1 MLASRAEGETVAGFI
16 RTAKA
21 ALARERERFRNRSF
35 LEATM
40 AASALVAMA
49 DGEVKFSELSALDDL
64 LESVRELQ
72 VYDPHVA
79 VDLCRFHVD
88 AIAADAAA
96 GADAGKVRALEVVG
110 RIAGDDEAA
119 RLVIQMCLVISRSD
133 GEFSDSEA
141 DMVRDLC
148 AALWLDPGDVGL

>member
-1 MLASRAEGETVAGFI
+1 MASLI

-21 ALARERERFRNRSF
+21 ALVREHERLRNRSF

-64 LESVRELQ
+64 LENVRELQ

-79 VDLCRFHVD
+79 VDLCRDYVE
-88 AIAADAAA
+88 AIAADVEV
-96 GADAGKVRALEVVG
+96 GKAKALQAVG
-110 RIAGDDEAA
+110 RIAGDDKAA
-119 RLVIQMCLVISRSD
+119 RLVVQMCLVISRSD
-133 GEFSDSEA
+133 GEFSESEVDA
-141 DMVRDLC
+141 VRDLC

>member
-1 MLASRAEGETVAGFI
+1 MASLI
-16 RTAKA
+16 RSAKA
-21 ALARERERFRNRSF
+21 AFERERERFKNRSF

-64 LESVRELQ
+64 LENVHELQ

-79 VDLCRFHVD
+79 VDLCRDHID
-88 AIAADAAA
+88 AIAADAEA
-96 GADAGKVRALEVVG
+96 GRAKALEAVG
-110 RIAGDDEAA
+110 RIAGDEEAS
-119 RLVIQMCLVISRSD
+119 RLVVQMCLVISRSD
-133 GEFSDSEA
+133 GEFSENEA
-141 DMVRDLC
+141 DAMRDLC

>member
-1 MLASRAEGETVAGFI
+1 MAGFI
-16 RTAKA
+16 RNAKA
-21 ALARERERFRNRSF
+21 AIAREHERLQNRPF

-49 DGEVKFSELSALDDL
+49 DGKVKFSELSALDEL

-79 VDLCRFHVD
+79 VDLCRDYVE
-88 AIAADAAA
+88 AISANAES
-96 GADAGKVRALEVVG
+96 GKTKALEAVG
-110 RIAGDDEAA
+110 KIAGDDEAA
-119 RLVIQMCLVISRSD
+119 RLVIQMGLVISRSD
-133 GEFSDSEA
+133 GDFSESEM
-141 DMVRDLC
+141 DTVRDLC

>member
-1 MLASRAEGETVAGFI
+1 MLISSAEDETVASFI
-16 RTAKA
+16 RSAKA
-21 ALARERERFRNRSF
+21 ALEREHARFRNRPF

-49 DGEVKFSELSALDDL
+49 DGEVKFTELTAIDDL

-79 VDLCRFHVD
+79 VDLCRDYVD
-88 AIAADAAA
+88 AIAADADSGTA
-96 GADAGKVRALEVVG
+96 KALQAVG

-119 RLVIQMCLVISRSD
+119 RLVVQMGLVISRSD
-133 GEFSDSEA
+133 GEFSESEVDA
-141 DMVRDLC
+141 VRELC
-148 AALWLDPGDVGL
+148 AALRLDPGDVGL

>member
-1 MLASRAEGETVAGFI
+1 MASLI
-16 RTAKA
+16 RSAKA
-21 ALARERERFRNRSF
+21 AFERERERFKNRPF

-64 LESVRELQ
+64 LENVHELQ

-79 VDLCRFHVD
+79 VDLCRDHID
-88 AIAADAAA
+88 AIAADAEA
-96 GADAGKVRALEVVG
+96 GRAKALEAVG
-110 RIAGDDEAA
+110 RIAGDEEAS
-119 RLVIQMCLVISRSD
+119 RLVVQMCLVISRSD
-133 GEFSDSEA
+133 GEFSESEA
-141 DMVRDLC
+141 DAVRDLC

>member
-1 MLASRAEGETVAGFI
+1 MASLI
-16 RTAKA
+16 RSAKA
-21 ALARERERFRNRSF
+21 AFERERERFKNRPF

-64 LESVRELQ
+64 LENVHELQ

-79 VDLCRFHVD
+79 VDLCRDHID
-88 AIAADAAA
+88 AIAADAEA
-96 GADAGKVRALEVVG
+96 GRATALEAVG
-110 RIAGDDEAA
+110 RIAGDEEAS
-119 RLVIQMCLVISRSD
+119 RLVVQMCLVISRSD
-133 GEFSDSEA
+133 GEFSENEA
-141 DMVRDLC
+141 DAMRDLC

>member
-1 MLASRAEGETVAGFI
+1 MASLI
-16 RTAKA
+16 RSAKA
-21 ALARERERFRNRSF
+21 AFERERERFKNRPF

-64 LESVRELQ
+64 LENVHELQ

-79 VDLCRFHVD
+79 VDLCRDHID
-88 AIAADAAA
+88 AIAADAEA
-96 GADAGKVRALEVVG
+96 GRAKALEAVG
-110 RIAGDDEAA
+110 RIAGDEEAS
-119 RLVIQMCLVISRSD
+119 RLVVQMCLVISRSD
-133 GEFSDSEA
+133 GEFSENEA
-141 DMVRDLC
+141 DAMRDLC

>member
-1 MLASRAEGETVAGFI
+1 MASLI
-16 RTAKA
+16 RSAKA
-21 ALARERERFRNRSF
+21 AFERGRERFKNRPF

-64 LESVRELQ
+64 LENVHELQ

-79 VDLCRFHVD
+79 VDLCRDHID
-88 AIAADAAA
+88 AIAADAEA
-96 GADAGKVRALEVVG
+96 GRAKALEAVG
-110 RIAGDDEAA
+110 RIAGDEEAS
-119 RLVIQMCLVISRSD
+119 RLVVQMCLVISRSD
-133 GEFSDSEA
+133 GEFSENEA
-141 DMVRDLC
+141 DAMRDLC

>member
-1 MLASRAEGETVAGFI
+1 MLASKAEGETVASLI
-16 RTAKA
+16 RAAKDA
-21 ALARERERFRNRSF
+21 FDRERERFRNRSF

-72 VYDPHVA
+72 VYGPHVA
-79 VDLCRFHVD
+79 TDLCRDYVD
-88 AIAADAAA
+88 AIAADAES
-96 GADAGKVRALEVVG
+96 GKARVLEAVG
-110 RIAGDDEAA
+110 RIAGDDEAS

-133 GEFSDSEA
+133 GEFSESEVDA
-141 DMVRDLC
+141 VRDLC
-148 AALWLDPGDVGL
+148 AALRLDPGDVGL

>member
-1 MLASRAEGETVAGFI
+1 VEGETVASLI

-21 ALARERERFRNRSF
+21 ALAREHERLQNRSF

-64 LESVRELQ
+64 LESVGELQ
-72 VYDPHVA
+72 IYDPHVA
-79 VDLCRFHVD
+79 VDICRRYVEG
-88 AIAADAAA
+88 IADDVETGKAKAL
-96 GADAGKVRALEVVG
+96 GAVGKF
-110 RIAGDDEAA
+110 AGDDEAA
-119 RLVIQMCLVISRSD
+119 RLVVQMCLVISHSD
-133 GEFSDSEA
+133 GEFSESEA
-141 DMVRDLC
+141 DAVRDLC

>member
-1 MLASRAEGETVAGFI
+1 MASLI
-16 RTAKA
+16 RSAKA
-21 ALARERERFRNRSF
+21 AFERERERFKNRPF

-64 LESVRELQ
+64 LENVHELQ

-79 VDLCRFHVD
+79 VDLCRDHID
-88 AIAADAAA
+88 AIAADAEA
-96 GADAGKVRALEVVG
+96 GRAKALEAVG
-110 RIAGDDEAA
+110 RIAGDEEAS
-119 RLVIQMCLVISRSD
+119 RLVVQMCLVISRSD
-133 GEFSDSEA
+133 GEFSESEA
-141 DMVRDLC
+141 DAMRDLC

>member
-21 ALARERERFRNRSF
+21 ALVRERERLRNRSF

-64 LESVRELQ
+64 LESVGELQ

-79 VDLCRFHVD
+79 VDLCRDYVD
-88 AIAADAAA
+88 AIAADA
-96 GADAGKVRALEVVG
+96 DAGKAKVLEAVG

-119 RLVIQMCLVISRSD
+119 RLVVQMCLVISHSD
-133 GEFSDSEA
+133 GEFSDSEVDA
-141 DMVRDLC
+141 VRDLC

>member
-1 MLASRAEGETVAGFI
+1 VEGEAVASLI
-16 RTAKA
+16 RSAKDA
-21 ALARERERFRNRSF
+21 FDRERERLRNRPF
-35 LEATM
+35 LDATM
-40 AASALVAMA
+40 AASALVVMA

-79 VDLCRFHVD
+79 TDLCRDYVD
-88 AIAADAAA
+88 AIAADAV
-96 GADAGKVRALEVVG
+96 AGKAKALAAVG
-110 RIAGDDEAA
+110 RIAGDDEAS

-133 GEFSDSEA
+133 GEFSECEVDA
-141 DMVRDLC
+141 VRDLC

>member
-1 MLASRAEGETVAGFI
+1 MTGFLHA
-16 RTAKA
+16 AKA
-21 ALARERERFRNRSF
+21 ALATELERFRNRRF
-35 LEATM
+35 LDATM

-49 DGEVKFSELSALDDL
+49 DGVVKFSELSALDDL

-79 VDLCRFHVD
+79 TDLCRDYVD
-88 AIAADAAA
+88 AIAADAV
-96 GADAGKVRALEVVG
+96 AGKAKALAAVG
-110 RIAGDDEAA
+110 RIAGDDEAS

-133 GEFSDSEA
+133 GEFSECEVDA
-141 DMVRDLC
+141 VRDLC